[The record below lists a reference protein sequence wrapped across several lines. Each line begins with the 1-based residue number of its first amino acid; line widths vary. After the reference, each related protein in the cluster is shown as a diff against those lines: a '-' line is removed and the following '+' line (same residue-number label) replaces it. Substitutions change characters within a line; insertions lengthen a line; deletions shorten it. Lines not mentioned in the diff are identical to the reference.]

1 MGAFPKPGD
10 PAPDICLEGTDG
22 TVCLKDLAGKWVA
35 LYVYPK
41 DSTSGC
47 TLEALE
53 FTALKAEFEALGA
66 VVLGL
71 SKDSLASHR
80 KFAEKQNLTITLL
93 SDPDKAVLTR
103 LGAVQPKVMYGKT
116 VEGVVR
122 STLLIGPDGVVRAAW
137 PKVAKAGGHAAEV
150 LEELKKQAAR

>member
-1 MGAFPKPGD
+1 M
-10 PAPDICLEGTDG
+10 
-22 TVCLKDLAGKWVA
+22 
-35 LYVYPK
+35 
-41 DSTSGC
+41 
-47 TLEALE
+47 
-53 FTALKAEFEALGA
+53 
-66 VVLGL
+66 VLGL

-80 KFAEKQNLTITLL
+80 KFAEKQNLTITRL

-103 LGAVQPKVMYGKT
+103 LGAVQPKVMYGKM

-137 PKVAKAGGHAAEV
+137 PKVAKAAGHAAEV